1 MKIKPCPFCGDEK
14 ANAASFGNVFYVR
27 CEGCHACGP
36 DGKNEEEAITLWNA
50 ASRPEPK
57 KSCLNCQYCH
67 VSADQTSTCKFPV
80 DAQGICIAWK
90 PYIFGITE
98 KACENCV
105 KYECYAG
112 EGYCIKIVCH
122 TDMPCIHWCQK
133 KEEKQK

>member
-67 VSADQTSTCKFPV
+67 VSADHADCQPKRPPV
-80 DAQGICIAWK
+80 
-90 PYIFGITE
+90 PYL
-98 KACENCV
+98 A
-105 KYECYAG
+105 ASL
-112 EGYCIKIVCH
+112 
-122 TDMPCIHWCQK
+122 
-133 KEEKQK
+133 